1 MSISVIQ
8 LTLNQV
14 ALIKGASE
22 AAYPK
27 EACGLI
33 AGRLVSEGVLSV
45 TRIVR
50 SNNIL
55 AATTDDRFEIDPSD
69 RIELE
74 KMIRG
79 TLETLI
85 AHYHSHPDKDAVPS
99 SIDLMNTH
107 APFSSCMFRI
117 GLQKKKMK
125 RLSSFLLHNFFSRAK
140 LRGLSRVISPQKMSV
155 FE

>member
-107 APFSSCMFRI
+107 EPNLVWVIVSVKDGKAVDITAHQVGKDRTKFDKI
-117 GLQKKKMK
+117 EI
-125 RLSSFLLHNFFSRAK
+125 
-140 LRGLSRVISPQKMSV
+140 VIS
-155 FE
+155 